1 MGTPLTGYTPSETYK
16 DLLKLSN
23 SNNGIDS
30 TLRFVGCGSGTDS
43 SIKISTTSIDVSGS
57 VYMSGTLI
65 TANASE
71 INKIHRTV
79 NDGVVQANK
88 VLVSDIN
95 RGISTLGGNI
105 NCVSEGGGVSN
116 GTIFHASLGAYGLVL
131 NDLGSTSS
139 VVINP
144 SSGLIHKAKITST
157 STPLTFQV
165 PDFMLNDYYAAVS
178 RAFYVKLFV
187 EQDSAGG
194 KDILWPGT
202 GLVNGNV
209 HFPSGQWTSTAEKY
223 PKISG
228 ASYSPASGEI
238 DIFDFWSYDYGVNW
252 FGQRIASGIK
262 RYG

>member
-1 MGTPLTGYTPSETYK
+1 
-16 DLLKLSN
+16 
-23 SNNGIDS
+23 
-30 TLRFVGCGSGTDS
+30 
-43 SIKISTTSIDVSGS
+43 
-57 VYMSGTLI
+57 
-65 TANASE
+65 
-71 INKIHRTV
+71 
-79 NDGVVQANK
+79 
-88 VLVSDIN
+88 
-95 RGISTLGGNI
+95 
-105 NCVSEGGGVSN
+105 
-116 GTIFHASLGAYGLVL
+116 
-131 NDLGSTSS
+131 
-139 VVINP
+139 
-144 SSGLIHKAKITST
+144 
-157 STPLTFQV
+157 
-165 PDFMLNDYYAAVS
+165 
-178 RAFYVKLFV
+178 VKLFV